1 MQSIFQFKSRIP
13 WWLSGVSLFIISQ
26 SFFQGQLYFEM
37 IQSSGWSGM
46 WFFWAG
52 ILGSFIIPLLFA
64 PLWQKLQLPN
74 DNHFYLTRF
83 PGKGGQFLFHFR
95 RIYVGF
101 LVCSF
106 LMALGLITYSN
117 LLCNFTGLP
126 LNATFVLVGIA
137 LMVMMWFNTLEFQVK
152 WDFIIM
158 VLYFILILSLI
169 FWIII
174 PLKSNTTSVHWR
186 DLFPHDTSGW
196 NHWLF
201 YLGFQWWATQQ
212 MDGGSMETSRFT
224 GVNQEREAR
233 KSAVMAAMASAIAS
247 VIIAITAYLLVMNH
261 ATSFWSG
268 VLNLIPQNAQI
279 LVLLLLTG
287 MMAAQILALS
297 NWGASLIV
305 DNHQANV
312 KLSKVTVLILVG
324 FAMFIAL
331 QNQSLIPLTQ
341 YIFAIS
347 AGVAPFYILR
357 WIFPKIGPWTQ
368 VLVMLISLVGTLL
381 YPSIVGFDF
390 VLFELQWEETRTLII
405 GSLTIIAGLLS
416 VIIFP
421 SFQPTDAWIQILPS
435 RSTWLRRLV
444 IALIMGMLLL
454 WFMTALIAAVL

>member
-106 LMALGLITYSN
+106 LMALSLITYSN

-137 LMVMMWFNTLEFQVK
+137 LMIMMWFNTLEFQVK

-186 DLFPHDTSGW
+186 DLFPHDSSGW

-233 KSAVMAAMASAIAS
+233 KSALTAALASALSS
-247 VIIAITAYLLVMNH
+247 VIIAITAFVLVKNH
-261 ATSFWSG
+261 AASFWSG
-268 VLNLIPQNAQI
+268 VLLMIPENAKI
-279 LVLLLLTG
+279 FVFVLLTG

-305 DNHQANV
+305 DSRHPNNT
-312 KLSKVTVLILVG
+312 LSKTIVLILVVC
-324 FAMFIAL
+324 AIFIAI

-341 YIFAIS
+341 YLFAIS

-357 WIFPKIGPWTQ
+357 WIFPSIGPWTQ
-368 VLVMLISLVGTLL
+368 IVVMIASLLGTLI
-381 YPSIVGFDF
+381 YPWVSPPHFT
-390 VLFELQWEETRTLII
+390 LFHLHVEETRTLII
-405 GSLTIIAGLLS
+405 GCITISLGLIS
-416 VIIFP
+416 WWITP
-421 SFQPTDAWIQILPS
+421 RFQPSENWISIIPS
-435 RSTWLRRLV
+435 KKTFLFQ
-444 IALIMGMLLL
+444 LLL
-454 WFMTALIAAVL
+454 ALVMGFVLLILMTTIVANVL

>member
-106 LMALGLITYSN
+106 LMALSLITYSN

-137 LMVMMWFNTLEFQVK
+137 LMIMMWFNTLEFQVK

-186 DLFPHDTSGW
+186 DLFPHDSSGW
-196 NHWLF
+196 NLWFF

-233 KSAVMAAMASAIAS
+233 KSALTAALASALSS
-247 VIIAITAYLLVMNH
+247 VIIAITAFVLVKNH
-261 ATSFWSG
+261 AASFWSG
-268 VLNLIPQNAQI
+268 VLLMIPENAKI
-279 LVLLLLTG
+279 FVFVLLTG

-297 NWGASLIV
+297 NWGDSLIV
-305 DNHQANV
+305 DSRHPNNT
-312 KLSKVTVLILVG
+312 LSKTIVLILVVC
-324 FAMFIAL
+324 AIFIAI

-341 YIFAIS
+341 YLFAIS

-357 WIFPKIGPWTQ
+357 WIFPSIGPWTQ
-368 VLVMLISLVGTLL
+368 IVVMIASLLGTLI
-381 YPSIVGFDF
+381 YPWVSPPHFT
-390 VLFELQWEETRTLII
+390 LFHLHVEETRTLII
-405 GSLTIIAGLLS
+405 GCITISLGLIS
-416 VIIFP
+416 WWITP
-421 SFQPTDAWIQILPS
+421 RFQPSENWISIIPS
-435 RSTWLRRLV
+435 KKTFLFQ
-444 IALIMGMLLL
+444 LLL
-454 WFMTALIAAVL
+454 ALVMGFVLLILMTTIVANVL